1 LWWCSGGGDGANLPI
16 CDCHQPYPEIHCY
29 PSFQY
34 LICMAAKSK
43 VHSRMIEDNK
53 NDNAQQKKG
62 QQVRKGLIDQTAF

>member
-1 LWWCSGGGDGANLPI
+1 
-16 CDCHQPYPEIHCY
+16 
-29 PSFQY
+29 
-34 LICMAAKSK
+34 MAAKSK